1 MATLIIALIMVG
13 TVSASVSLPPMT
25 LTIVGPHGTQ
35 VVLNETDIGNM
46 ESYRDAGGMRTSYP
60 ALQGW
65 GYYTGVSI
73 NTFCN
78 LVGGLHTGQTLRV
91 TASDGYNRIFTYAQ
105 INGDFVTYAKG
116 DPNNTVPHY
125 QSLTTILAYHCN
137 DTILT
142 SGGPLRFAI
151 VGPEGL
157 YTPSAYWVKSV
168 VKLQILDHD
177 IAVTDVAVSAPEV
190 KIGNIVTID
199 VDVENHG
206 DFPETFNATVKYD
219 STSIETQT
227 GISLGSK
234 ASTTLTFTWNTT
246 GISMG
251 TYTISAEVPPVP
263 SEVDT
268 ADNTLVDGQVVV
280 TDARACI
287 WPWIY
292 VSGWSGWGRRQAK
305 VGTPQTLEAWV
316 ISINH
321 KIMYNVKFQIKDS
334 VGTVVAEVWA
344 SGSTFF
350 IGTAKAS
357 WTPTEAG
364 TYYIRAYLYYGT
376 VYPVILG
383 GYSWQQSLKVLP
395 A

>member
-1 MATLIIALIMVG
+1 MVG
-13 TVSASVSLPPMT
+13 AVSASVSLPPMT

-46 ESYRDAGGMRTSYP
+46 ESYRAAGGMRTSYP

-65 GYYTGVSI
+65 GYYTGVPI
-73 NTFCN
+73 NTFCD
-78 LVGGLHTGQTLRV
+78 LVGGLHLGQTLRV
-91 TASDGYNRIFTYAQ
+91 TASDGYNRIFTWAQ
-105 INGDFVTYAKG
+105 INGDFVTYDGK
-116 DPNNTVPHY
+116 PSSTVPHY
-125 QSLTTILAYHCN
+125 QPLTTILAYYCN
-137 DTILT
+137 DTNLA

-157 YTPSAYWVKSV
+157 YTTSSYWVSKV
-168 VKLQILDHD
+168 IKLQILDHD
-177 IAVTDVAVSAPEV
+177 IAVTDVTVSAPEV
-190 KIGNIVTID
+190 KIGKIVTID
-199 VDVENHG
+199 VDVENQG
-206 DFPETFNATVKYD
+206 DFTETFDVTVKYD
-219 STSIETQT
+219 STSIETIT
-227 GISLGSK
+227 GISLESK

-246 GISMG
+246 AVPTGA
-251 TYTISAEVPPVP
+251 YTISAEVPPIP

-280 TDARACI
+280 TDARAYI

-305 VGTPQTLEAWV
+305 VGTLQTLEAWV
-316 ISINH
+316 ISVNH

-344 SGSTFF
+344 SGSTSF
-350 IGTAKAS
+350 IGTAAAS
-357 WTPTEAG
+357 WTPTEPG

-383 GYSWQQSLKVLP
+383 GYSWQQSLKVRP